1 MADEAVVA
9 ATAGLAERVGV
20 EKFVPAV
27 DFGFVETFSELLL
40 KRPRV
45 VARVVRHLLRVV

>member
-1 MADEAVVA
+1 VEAVA
-9 ATAGLAERVGV
+9 AAAVVGGMVGAAGEFVLAVV
-20 EKFVPAV
+20 
-27 DFGFVETFSELLL
+27 FGFVETFSELLL